1 MKKTFPLEV
10 PNHKPPRVIEAIKSE
25 IRKYLKRERRK
36 TLPEGTDFW
45 DFDCRTG
52 KDAETA
58 EAVHVSEITKPI
70 DAAAQEKWDEIY
82 IEILAKEGHRTK
94 AEKPEPADDAGRS

>member
-45 DFDCRTG
+45 DLDCRAG
-52 KDAETA
+52 KDSETA
-58 EAVHVSEITKPI
+58 ETVHVSEITKPI
-70 DAAAQEKWDEIY
+70 DFAAQEKWDAIY
-82 IEILAKEGHRTK
+82 IEILAKEGHRAK
-94 AEKPEPADDAGRS
+94 AEKPEVAEGMEGE